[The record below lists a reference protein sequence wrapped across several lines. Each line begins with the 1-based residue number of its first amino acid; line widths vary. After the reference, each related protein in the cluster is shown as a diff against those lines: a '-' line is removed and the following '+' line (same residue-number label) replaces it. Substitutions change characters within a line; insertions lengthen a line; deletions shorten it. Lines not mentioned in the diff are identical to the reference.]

1 MRFHSGSTPE
11 RRIRSTAKQFQL
23 TSHDGSLSRL
33 QGFKDMIEVNDRC
46 LIVEDNFF
54 IFMAIEDIVMSFGFK
69 QVDRA
74 STLAEA
80 KEHLKNNRY
89 RLALLDFRLGVLN
102 SLPLIEMLEK
112 SKIPFAVTT
121 GYTVDD
127 DMVRAI
133 KGAPVITKP
142 YMNEKVN
149 RVIAELLR
157 AQPTAY

>member
-1 MRFHSGSTPE
+1 MRFHAGSTQE
-11 RRIRSTAKQFQL
+11 RPIRSTKPQSQ
-23 TSHDGSLSRL
+23 TPSRGDSLPSVR
-33 QGFKDMIEVNDRC
+33 GFSNMIDNNDRC

-102 SLPLIEMLEK
+102 SLPLIEMLKK

-127 DMVRAI
+127 MMEKAL
-133 KGAPVITKP
+133 KGAPIITKP
-142 YMNEKVN
+142 YVNETVN
-149 RVIAELLR
+149 RVIAELLT
-157 AQPTAY
+157 AQPIA

>member
-1 MRFHSGSTPE
+1 
-11 RRIRSTAKQFQL
+11 
-23 TSHDGSLSRL
+23 
-33 QGFKDMIEVNDRC
+33 MIDVNDRC

-54 IFMAIEDIVMSFGFK
+54 IFMAIEDIVTSFGFK

-80 KEHLKNNRY
+80 SEHLKNNSY

-102 SLPLIEMLEK
+102 SLPLIEILGK

-127 DMVRAI
+127 VMMRAL
-133 KGAPVITKP
+133 KGAPVISKP
-142 YMNEKVN
+142 YVNETVN
-149 RVIAELLR
+149 RVIAALLT
-157 AQPTAY
+157 AQPIA

>member
-1 MRFHSGSTPE
+1 MRFHSGSTLE
-11 RRIRSTAKQFQL
+11 QRIRSTAKQFQL
-23 TSHDGSLSRL
+23 TSHDGSSSRL

-102 SLPLIEMLEK
+102 SLPLVEMLEK
-112 SKIPFAVTT
+112 HKIPFAVTT
-121 GYTVDD
+121 GYTID
-127 DMVRAI
+127 DMMEKAL
-133 KGAPVITKP
+133 KGAPIISKP
-142 YMNEKVN
+142 YVNETVN
-149 RVIAELLR
+149 RVIAELLT
-157 AQPTAY
+157 AQPIA